1 MLNFE
6 YLYTIALDN
15 IYIIWYTH
23 STQKTPTLRKKDKTM
38 KKFLALA
45 MVVLM
50 ALALFTACAPK
61 EENVLIMATN
71 ANFPPYEY
79 MEGEEYAGIDI
90 ELAQEIAKKLG
101 KELVIENIEFG
112 AIVAGVETKKY
123 DIGVA
128 GLTVT
133 EDRKLQVNFTD
144 SYATGIQVVIVKDGG
159 VIDSLDDLNGE
170 NIKIGVQQDTTGHIY
185 ASDSVENGGYGEDHV
200 TAYLNGADAV
210 AALVAGSVDAVII
223 DNEPAKS
230 FVAVNSGLK
239 ILDTE
244 WLTEDYAIAVNKENT
259 QLLADINQALAEL
272 KADGTVDRIIN
283 KYIKA
288 E

>member
-1 MLNFE
+1 
-6 YLYTIALDN
+6 
-15 IYIIWYTH
+15 
-23 STQKTPTLRKKDKTM
+23 M